1 MKSNNGSAI
10 ALKAIALIVLE
21 PREIYLDFLA
31 TFSNYDIYIIID
43 SDKDQTAITSLAKY
57 KRLNFVQFDKE
68 LCRNNGFQ
76 NVNYIGVKKLISGWD
91 KALLFFSVIIPLKYN
106 HVWFIEDDVFFLKE
120 QQLTDLDMHYT
131 NTDLIANCDFKSQ
144 TTNNIDEFPWLWH
157 QIYIEMR
164 KPHYSGMMCIV
175 RLSNKLL
182 KAIRM
187 YATTYKTLFFL
198 EALFPTL
205 ASHFSLSYVQPKEL
219 VTVTFRDAFFE
230 ENLDKDLERLETHI
244 FHPIKD
250 LNKQL
255 ELRSK
260 YLKN

>member
-1 MKSNNGSAI
+1 MNSKNGYAI

-21 PREIYLDFLA
+21 PKEIYLDFLL

-43 SDKDQTAITSLAKY
+43 SDKNQKAITTLAKY
-57 KRLNFVQFDKE
+57 KGINFVQFDKQ

-91 KALLFFSVIIPLKYN
+91 KALLFFSVIIPKKYN

-120 QQLTDLDMHYT
+120 QILLDLDAQYPKQ
-131 NTDLIANCDFKSQ
+131 DLIANCDFKSQ
-144 TTNNIDEFPWLWH
+144 TTNNIKKGPWLWRL
-157 QIYIEMR
+157 IDIKLL
-164 KPHYSGMMCIV
+164 KPHYSGMMCIT

-182 KAIRM
+182 QKIKW

-198 EALFPTL
+198 EALFPTIV
-205 ASHFSLSYVQPKEL
+205 SHFKLSYARPEEL
-219 VTVTFRDAFFE
+219 VTVTFRDPFFE
-230 ENLDKDLERLETHI
+230 DLDNIKDEDLKRLETHI

-255 ELRSK
+255 VLRTNK
-260 YLKN
+260 